1 MLTYGLDIFLFI
13 TERKTKQKKR
23 AFYICYSSWL
33 KLSQSLSEWIS
44 FWCAYVSPSVCES
57 RVCFTLAWFES
68 AQPTVSFFGP
78 GNVPGLAYTETNCTV
93 TSHETVYWLTPGM
106 EAGESDMGV
115 CTWRGLMGNGESEW
129 RCLVLGAFRPFLSF
143 LMLSF
148 WFPLQ
153 LDIYHD
159 SAFHMVETPA
169 LNLLLT
175 LPFCPI
181 FAFSAHCII
190 PSRGKGKTV
199 NRGQSNLCHDLTTS
213 SQIWMLELSTQ
224 FHTQTEYGQQDSVSL
239 KVLVYF
245 RCP

>member
-1 MLTYGLDIFLFI
+1 MSHPDLLHLLIILVKTQSKFVGVDLVLVCVRLSISVWITCLFHFGLV
-13 TERKTKQKKR
+13 
-23 AFYICYSSWL
+23 
-33 KLSQSLSEWIS
+33 WIS
-44 FWCAYVSPSVCES
+44 PGDC
-57 RVCFTLAWFES
+57 L
-68 AQPTVSFFGP
+68 FFGP

-129 RCLVLGAFRPFLSF
+129 RCSVLGAFRPFLSF
-143 LMLSF
+143 LILSF

-175 LPFCPI
+175 FCPI
-181 FAFSAHCII
+181 FAFSTHCII
-190 PSRGKGKTV
+190 PSRGKDRTV
-199 NRGQSNLCHDLTTS
+199 NRGQSNLCRDLTTS

-224 FHTQTEYGQQDSVSL
+224 FHTQTE
-239 KVLVYF
+239 
-245 RCP
+245 